1 MGYFV
6 DGAALP
12 SLAYAAFEEGRTLAK
27 PTAPRGLARGRVLDA
42 AVALFAEHGV
52 HGTSLQMIAERVGA
66 SKAAVYYQ
74 FHSKEDIALE
84 VLRPSIEDITRVI
97 KIADALPDA
106 QQRRAVAVSGLVEMV
121 VRHRRLAVMFYGDPA
136 IDQLVADEPEFK
148 AVADRLRE
156 LLEGPDRN
164 AVERIAFS
172 VFFSGVGK
180 AAADPELADIDD
192 ADLHRALL
200 DLSGRILAPVA
211 EDVAR

>member
-1 MGYFV
+1 
-6 DGAALP
+6 
-12 SLAYAAFEEGRTLAK
+12 LAK
-27 PTAPRGLARGRVLDA
+27 PTAPRGLARGRVVEA

-52 HGTSLQMIAERVGA
+52 HGTSLQMIADRVGV

-84 VLRPSIEDITRVI
+84 VIRPSIEDIARFI
-97 KIADALPDA
+97 RIADALPDA

-121 VRHRRLAVMFYGDPA
+121 VRHRKLAVMFYGDPA
-136 IDQLVADEPEFK
+136 IDQLVVNEPDFK

-164 AVERIAFS
+164 TVDRIAFS

-192 ADLHRALL
+192 ADLHKALL
-200 DLSGRILAPVA
+200 DLSGRILSPTT
-211 EDVAR
+211 EDVARR

>member
-1 MGYFV
+1 
-6 DGAALP
+6 
-12 SLAYAAFEEGRTLAK
+12 LAK

-52 HGTSLQMIAERVGA
+52 HGTSLQMIADRVGV

-84 VLRPSIEDITRVI
+84 VIRPTIEDIARFI
-97 KIADALPDA
+97 RIAEALPDA

-136 IDQLVADEPEFK
+136 IDQLVMSEPDFK
-148 AVADRLRE
+148 TVADRLRE

-164 AVERIAFS
+164 VVDRIAFS
-172 VFFSGVGK
+172 VFCSGVGK
-180 AAADPELADIDD
+180 AAADPELADVDD

-200 DLSGRILAPVA
+200 ELSGRILAPTIQNA
-211 EDVAR
+211 SAT